1 MCLNGV
7 AAARRHGEL
16 GVLWRPA
23 AQRGAYSH
31 DGPIRRMNHGFILTM
46 GQSDALS
53 SPAAQR
59 GVRTA
64 AHPPAVPRDSLR
76 CKVYGSSARAFAKLT
91 TRSLET

>member
-59 GVRTA
+59 GVRSA
-64 AHPPAVPRDSLR
+64 AHLPAR
-76 CKVYGSSARAFAKLT
+76 
-91 TRSLET
+91 